1 MTSADQ
7 TLCRKLLSYRIE
19 NESDKPLIAFC
30 IRKIGTVETI
40 EIVFNFDQT
49 HWFDFLTVR
58 SSPEDFLEEH
68 ISSTDCYFVPSFDI
82 EPANLWQWKFD
93 SLVEIL
99 LKKKHEYRL

>member
-19 NESDKPLIAFC
+19 NESGKPLIAFC

-40 EIVFNFDQT
+40 EIVFNFDQA

-58 SSPEDFLEEH
+58 SSPEDFLEEL
-68 ISSTDCYFVPSFDI
+68 IVILFRLLILNQQIYGNG
-82 EPANLWQWKFD
+82 NL
-93 SLVEIL
+93 IL
-99 LKKKHEYRL
+99 